1 MLIQGLLSQEGG
13 PFSWFRAYYRKLMTE
28 PQEPIPETPTL
39 IRRRRPFLAPIGLL
53 ALAGILFLAVAFAYW
68 NSATTTTIVLVRHAE
83 KQVGAI
89 SDAPLSPLG
98 EVRAARLAQMF
109 GDSATFGRVQ
119 KIYVTDT
126 RRTQQTAAGVA
137 QRLGVTPEIIA
148 GKTDSKALAKR
159 VLRENRGGR
168 ALVVGHS
175 NTVPEIVAA
184 LSDQSDVPSMADEE
198 FDTLYVVTV
207 PTIGRASVLRLKY

>member
-1 MLIQGLLSQEGG
+1 
-13 PFSWFRAYYRKLMTE
+13 MTE
-28 PQEPIPETPTL
+28 PQDPVPETPTL
-39 IRRRRPFLAPIGLL
+39 MRRRRPFLAPLWLL
-53 ALAGILFLAVAFAYW
+53 AFAGLAFLVVAFVYW
-68 NSATTTTIVLVRHAE
+68 NAATTTTVVLIRHAE

-89 SDAPLSPLG
+89 SDAPLAPAG

-109 GDSATFGRVQ
+109 GDAAEFGRVQ

-137 QRLGVTPEIIA
+137 QRIGVTPVIVTA
-148 GKTDSKALAKR
+148 KTSSRDLASR
-159 VLRENRGGR
+159 VLSENHGGR
-168 ALVVGHS
+168 ALIVGHS

-184 LSDQSDVPSMADEE
+184 LTHREDVPPIGDDE

-207 PTIGRASVLRLKY
+207 PTIGRASVLRIKY

>member
-1 MLIQGLLSQEGG
+1 
-13 PFSWFRAYYRKLMTE
+13 MTE
-28 PQEPIPETPTL
+28 PQDPVPETPTL
-39 IRRRRPFLAPIGLL
+39 MRRRRPFLAPLWLL
-53 ALAGILFLAVAFAYW
+53 AFAGLAFLVVAFAYW
-68 NSATTTTIVLVRHAE
+68 NAATTTTVVLIRHAE

-89 SDAPLSPLG
+89 SDAPLAPAG

-109 GDSATFGRVQ
+109 GDASEFGRVQ

-137 QRLGVTPEIIA
+137 QRVGVRPEIVTA
-148 GKTDSKALAKR
+148 KTSSRDLASR
-159 VLRENRGGR
+159 VLNENHGGR
-168 ALVVGHS
+168 ALIVGHS

-184 LSDQSDVPSMADEE
+184 LTHRDDVPPIGDDE

-207 PTIGRASVLRLKY
+207 PTIGRPSVLRIKY

>member
-1 MLIQGLLSQEGG
+1 MNEAQD
-13 PFSWFRAYYRKLMTE
+13 PA
-28 PQEPIPETPTL
+28 PETPTL
-39 IRRRRPFLAPIGLL
+39 MRRRRPFLAPLWLL
-53 ALAGILFLAVAFAYW
+53 AFAGLAFLAAAFTYW
-68 NSATTTTIVLVRHAE
+68 NAATTTTIVLIRHAE

-89 SDAPLSPLG
+89 SDAPLAPEG
-98 EVRAARLAQMF
+98 EIRAARLARMF
-109 GDSATFGRVQ
+109 GDAAEFGRVQ

-137 QRLGVTPEIIA
+137 QRLGLEPDVVAARTSA
-148 GKTDSKALAKR
+148 SDLAKR
-159 VLRENRGGR
+159 VLEENHGGR

-175 NTVPEIVAA
+175 NTVPDIVAA
-184 LSDQSDVPSMADEE
+184 LSGRDDVPPIGDEE